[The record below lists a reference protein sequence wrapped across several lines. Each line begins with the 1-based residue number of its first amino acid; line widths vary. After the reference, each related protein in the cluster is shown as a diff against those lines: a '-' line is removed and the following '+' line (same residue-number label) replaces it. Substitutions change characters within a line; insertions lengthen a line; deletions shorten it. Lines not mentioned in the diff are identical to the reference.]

1 MSCSPSSCCGYTDE
15 PCVAPSG
22 LGRLVVVRQEGEG
35 DLGDCQRP
43 LVRHLQRG
51 RVGGRRR
58 RARARLD
65 DRGRREEGNLGGS
78 ARARVLADWHMG
90 EVELHA
96 VFPAHK
102 AAKPSKAIRISRAR
116 VPRGTRLSSSSK
128 KELRSKQAKRSER
141 NFCWRCAGWFGSFLE
156 EWPGRIR
163 TLSGASDVKLRFEMK
178 LLQTS
183 ESCIR
188 SHNDLARF
196 GRADPRNLTI
206 WSAESYS
213 TRVAR
218 NDRFGCVA

>member
-1 MSCSPSSCCGYTDE
+1 
-15 PCVAPSG
+15 
-22 LGRLVVVRQEGEG
+22 
-35 DLGDCQRP
+35 
-43 LVRHLQRG
+43 
-51 RVGGRRR
+51 
-58 RARARLD
+58 
-65 DRGRREEGNLGGS
+65 
-78 ARARVLADWHMG
+78 MG

-96 VFPAHK
+96 VFPARK

-141 NFCWRCAGWFGSFLE
+141 IFCWRCAGWFGSFLE

-188 SHNDLARF
+188 SHDDLARF
-196 GRADPRNLTI
+196 GRADPRKDASDL
-206 WSAESYS
+206 
-213 TRVAR
+213 
-218 NDRFGCVA
+218 